1 MDLSFATISSP
12 VGTWVIEG
20 TSVGVTR
27 VHMPHEGAITSS
39 SHPHEPVARAREQL
53 EEYFHG
59 TRRDFDVEFAQTAA
73 TSFQHAVW
81 RALVALPYGSVA
93 TYARVAEMA
102 GHPGAARA
110 VGNANH
116 ANPWPVLVPC
126 HRVVA
131 SSGLGGYGG
140 GEDVKRYLLTLEGV
154 RLESVGDPKAWRKKD
169 ASAPE

>member
-1 MDLSFATISSP
+1 MDVSFATISSP
-12 VGTWVIEG
+12 VGTWTIEG
-20 TSVGVTR
+20 TSVGITR
-27 VHMPHEGAITSS
+27 VHMPHEGVTTPS
-39 SHPHEPVARAREQL
+39 SHPHEAVARAQQQL

-59 TRRDFDVEFAQTAA
+59 TRRHFDVEFARTPA
-73 TSFQHAVW
+73 TSFQRAVW
-81 RALVALPYGSVA
+81 RVLATLPYGSVA
-93 TYARVAEMA
+93 TYAQIAEMA

-154 RLESVGDPKAWRKKD
+154 RLESVEDPKA
-169 ASAPE
+169 